1 MSLPTAPTP
10 LPTLAEADRTPA
22 LVIHLSPLL
31 GFVLP
36 PIGALLGPIGAWL
49 LYRDRSAA
57 LDEQGKEAVNFQLSV
72 WLYHLVAG
80 AAAFF
85 LFSLGLFGTAVTGG
99 ADGGAFA
106 VLGGLGAFFGFYLPV
121 LALLSLVPFIFMLL
135 AVLRVSG
142 GQRYRYPLTIR
153 FLR

>member
-1 MSLPTAPTP
+1 MTLPHSPT
-10 LPTLAEADRTPA
+10 LTPTLAEAERPPA
-22 LVIHLSPLL
+22 LVLHLSPLL

-49 LYRDRSAA
+49 YYRDRSAA

-72 WLYHLVAG
+72 WLYHLAAGVVA
-80 AAAFF
+80 FV

-99 ADGGAFA
+99 ADGGTLA

-121 LALLSLVPFIFMLL
+121 LALLSIVPFIFMLV

-142 GQRYRYPLTIR
+142 GQPYRYPLSLR